1 MRNNVASL
9 YCCARNMYANETSA
23 RKEKERENGQSG
35 EKGSLKRTTRKK
47 VIDIYNTV
55 SIAVKTET
63 DDDTL
68 EFCSQI
74 VTHPRKI
81 YM

>member
-35 EKGSLKRTTRKK
+35 EKGVVEKNDQEKS
-47 VIDIYNTV
+47 D
-55 SIAVKTET
+55 
-63 DDDTL
+63 
-68 EFCSQI
+68 
-74 VTHPRKI
+74 
-81 YM
+81 